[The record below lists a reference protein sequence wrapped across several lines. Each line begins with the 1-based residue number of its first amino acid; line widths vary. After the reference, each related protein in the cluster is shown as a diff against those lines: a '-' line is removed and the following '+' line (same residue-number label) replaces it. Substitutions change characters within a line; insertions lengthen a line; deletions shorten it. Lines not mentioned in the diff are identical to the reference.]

1 MEGRAAVAS
10 ASNWYTATTERGPP
24 DHPKR
29 CAQNAHNLRP
39 KGLKSRSIEAGFKR
53 LHYRSRPTPEKAQRP
68 KLYSARTENAICSKE
83 NAICSKEN
91 DLPVAVHPLLAVCP
105 VLITCLRAASQ
116 AAAESRERVDCRV
129 RRPMHRPGPVA
140 RSGNIAA
147 VATARPQARSA

>member
-39 KGLKSRSIEAGFKR
+39 KGLKSRSIEAGLKR

-68 KLYSARTENAICSKE
+68 KLYSARTEMRYALKMRCFPR
-83 NAICSKEN
+83 EN
-91 DLPVAVHPLLAVCP
+91 DLAVAVHPLLAVCP